1 MTTLNLVW
9 NFTTKVWKFKWWK
22 FIFVLWTSL
31 FLYKNCECNK
41 VLLRLTQP
49 CMLQSGTDN
58 VPVIPPHQEIQQ
70 SLLHAEDVSKLQRH
84 YTDFSRRQAAFDT
97 PYSEST
103 LEVIWSASNIPQID
117 KNKFTLMCLSVI
129 LVTCDPLNMSLPET
143 LILLQFCLTQ
153 YSSYLTGRRSN
164 NWNQWRKHK
173 GHDTCQSNRANQVWW
188 QKSATVVETWN
199 RPGPRIWWVF
209 IFTFFY
215 VHDSI

>member
-1 MTTLNLVW
+1 MKTVSA
-9 NFTTKVWKFKWWK
+9 TKFFSASHNTACYRVAQIMFQWFHHIKQF
-22 FIFVLWTSL
+22 
-31 FLYKNCECNK
+31 NK
-41 VLLRLTQP
+41 ASHMQK
-49 CMLQSGTDN
+49 MWG
-58 VPVIPPHQEIQQ
+58 
-70 SLLHAEDVSKLQRH
+70 KLQRH
-84 YTDFSRRQAAFDT
+84 YTDFSRRQAAFDM

-117 KNKFTLMCLSVI
+117 RNKFIVMCLSVI
-129 LVTCDPLNMSLPET
+129 QVTCDPLNMSLPET
-143 LILLQFCLTQ
+143 LLLLQFCLTQ

-188 QKSATVVETWN
+188 QESATVVETWN

-209 IFTFFY
+209 IFTFLH